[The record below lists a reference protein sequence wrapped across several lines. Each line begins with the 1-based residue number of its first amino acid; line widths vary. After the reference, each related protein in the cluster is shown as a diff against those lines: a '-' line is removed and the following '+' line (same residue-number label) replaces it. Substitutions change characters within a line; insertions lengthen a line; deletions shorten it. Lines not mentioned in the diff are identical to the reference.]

1 MSKWIVCV
9 LISSMSGSLIFGL
22 WLFLKKLAGMRSV
35 GLLYHTLRA
44 VTVMFAL
51 FVVGGFVWS
60 IYLQLY
66 PSSTF
71 WPIET
76 TYIRLFLYLAGA
88 FWMIGALYRLF
99 GYVWEN
105 VCHNKIVRNMEQ
117 DEDGSYEILRDTCRE
132 LKIKK
137 VPRLVHS
144 RDVMTPELYGT
155 LRPVIVLPEELLS
168 ETEMKHVIVHEL
180 YHLKHRDR
188 MFRELAV
195 LVHCIHWF
203 NPLLIK
209 LFDELVMMD
218 EFYCD
223 HCVCDTAFVDRQI
236 YAGILYQFCESAVRH
251 RNLLYVT
258 FAEGGGNMLERM
270 QCIKNYKKSP
280 KNNCWITALL
290 TAIFVLCGSTIGL
303 AATNGAVDIYSAAV
317 ECTADMVMEE
327 VVTEDGLIEYRVYVG
342 PEYVAN
348 MIAASEQVT
357 PNALSTANI
366 STYLRD
372 YWSSGQFYASAGQEI
387 SVSVSMDPAN
397 VNIKVGIAEPD
408 GWLRYLYNCGDIN
421 HVFQLD
427 KTGNYVVF
435 MRNETDQTVFVS
447 GHYMTRTAY

>member
-22 WLFLKKLAGMRSV
+22 WLLLKKLAGKRSV

-51 FVVGGFVWS
+51 LVLGGFVWS
-60 IYLQLY
+60 TYLQLY

-76 TYIRLFLYLAGA
+76 TYIRLFLYLASA
-88 FWMIGALYRLF
+88 FWMSGALYQLF

-105 VCHNKIVRNMEQ
+105 VCHNKTVRNMPQ
-117 DEDGSYEILRDTCRE
+117 NEDGSYEILLDTCRE
-132 LKIKK
+132 LGIKK

-144 RDVMTPELYGT
+144 VEAMTPELYGT
-155 LRPVIVLPEELLS
+155 FRPVIVLPDELLS
-168 ETEMKHVIVHEL
+168 ETEMKHIFVHEL
-180 YHLKHRDR
+180 FHLKHRDR

-203 NPLLIK
+203 NPLLVK

-223 HCVCDTAFVDRQI
+223 YCVCGTDFVDRKV
-236 YAGILYQFCESAVRH
+236 YAAILYQFCERAVRH

-258 FAEGGGNMLERM
+258 FAEEGGNMLERM
-270 QCIKNYKKSP
+270 QLIKNYKKLL
-280 KNNCWITALL
+280 KNNGWVTALL
-290 TAIFVLCGSTIGL
+290 TVIFVLCGSTIGL
-303 AATNGAVDIYSAAV
+303 AAANGTVDLYSAAV
-317 ECTADMVMEE
+317 EYTADMVMEE

-348 MIAASEQVT
+348 MMATSDQVT
-357 PNALSTANI
+357 PNALPTANI

-387 SVSVSMDPAN
+387 AVNVNMDPAN

-408 GWLRYLYNCGDIN
+408 GWLRYLYNCGSIN
-421 HVFQLD
+421 HAFQLD
-427 KTGNYVVF
+427 KTGSYIVF
-435 MRNETDQTVFVS
+435 MRNETDQTVFVTGS
-447 GHYMTRTAY
+447 YMTRTAY